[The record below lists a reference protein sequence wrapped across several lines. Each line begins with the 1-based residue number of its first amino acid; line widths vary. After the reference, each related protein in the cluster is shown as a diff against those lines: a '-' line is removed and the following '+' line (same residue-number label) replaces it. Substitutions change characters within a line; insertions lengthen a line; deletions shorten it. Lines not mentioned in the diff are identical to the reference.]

1 MERKRPMRAVS
12 LMLVLCLILGT
23 GALAAVLGELID
35 GHDTYLGAGMELSK
49 GVYWTG
55 SDYQTEN
62 YIEYSPDS
70 AVRPVV
76 VSGSKLTNYGNF
88 TSMATLLERE
98 GKHVIAG
105 INGDYYVMANYE
117 PLGIVV
123 QEGELW
129 SSDAGHWGIGFNKD
143 GGVVFGKPALEIRAR
158 MGGQD
163 FSLTAVN
170 KTRNT
175 GEAVLYTDRYAAA
188 TKNKGEGL
196 DLVCSLSGPPAINSM
211 LTLKL
216 EETLDKGG
224 AVTIPAGKA
233 VLSLSADVPEA
244 LKIAA
249 EALTPG
255 QEIQITISAAA
266 QWEKVDYAIG
276 SLYKLVT
283 DGIMEKDLPS
293 GAAPRSAV
301 GKKADGSLVFYT
313 IDGRQKAHSAGVSVS
328 TLAQRMLELGCVEAA
343 IMDGGGSTSLNA
355 IYIGDS
361 SVSQINKPSE
371 GVQRSVSNYIML
383 ITEAKPTGTATRL
396 ALYPLSTNILS
407 GATTSFTLKA
417 ADENGYPAKAGDK
430 VSLAVTE
437 GLGSIASDG
446 SFTAGKEGKGNVTAS
461 AEGLV
466 PAAVQINV
474 VQTPD
479 SITVANESG
488 GAAVSTLTVSTGSVT
503 RLTAAAMINHL
514 NLISQDT
521 CFAWTVSGGIGSI
534 DASGSFTAGDKDA
547 TGSISV
553 RAGEKTVSIPVTV
566 VNPEKFDDVKK
577 GDWFYEA
584 VTGVSDKGIMNG
596 VGNRSF
602 APNANASRGMVVT
615 VLHRLAGSPEPTVT
629 LKFTDVPADSWYAKA
644 IAWAAEK
651 GIAEGYGGKFDPE
664 APVTREQL
672 AALLYRNADSPE
684 TADGLSGFVDAA
696 KVSAWAAKP
705 MSWAVEKKLMN
716 GLPGEL
722 LAPGEKA
729 TRAQIASILYR
740 MGA

>member
-1 MERKRPMRAVS
+1 
-12 LMLVLCLILGT
+12 MLVLCLILGT

-255 QEIQITISAAA
+255 QDIQLSISAAA
-266 QWEKVDYAIG
+266 QWE
-276 SLYKLVT
+276 
-283 DGIMEKDLPS
+283 
-293 GAAPRSAV
+293 
-301 GKKADGSLVFYT
+301 
-313 IDGRQKAHSAGVSVS
+313 
-328 TLAQRMLELGCVEAA
+328 
-343 IMDGGGSTSLNA
+343 
-355 IYIGDS
+355 
-361 SVSQINKPSE
+361 
-371 GVQRSVSNYIML
+371 
-383 ITEAKPTGTATRL
+383 
-396 ALYPLSTNILS
+396 
-407 GATTSFTLKA
+407 
-417 ADENGYPAKAGDK
+417 
-430 VSLAVTE
+430 
-437 GLGSIASDG
+437 
-446 SFTAGKEGKGNVTAS
+446 
-461 AEGLV
+461 
-466 PAAVQINV
+466 
-474 VQTPD
+474 
-479 SITVANESG
+479 
-488 GAAVSTLTVSTGSVT
+488 
-503 RLTAAAMINHL
+503 
-514 NLISQDT
+514 
-521 CFAWTVSGGIGSI
+521 
-534 DASGSFTAGDKDA
+534 
-547 TGSISV
+547 
-553 RAGEKTVSIPVTV
+553 
-566 VNPEKFDDVKK
+566 
-577 GDWFYEA
+577 
-584 VTGVSDKGIMNG
+584 
-596 VGNRSF
+596 
-602 APNANASRGMVVT
+602 
-615 VLHRLAGSPEPTVT
+615 
-629 LKFTDVPADSWYAKA
+629 
-644 IAWAAEK
+644 
-651 GIAEGYGGKFDPE
+651 
-664 APVTREQL
+664 
-672 AALLYRNADSPE
+672 
-684 TADGLSGFVDAA
+684 
-696 KVSAWAAKP
+696 
-705 MSWAVEKKLMN
+705 
-716 GLPGEL
+716 
-722 LAPGEKA
+722 
-729 TRAQIASILYR
+729 
-740 MGA
+740 